1 MRVVEE
7 PRKSVFQEKREMNLD
22 TGNVVVTGTDGKM
35 NDCGESLSEI
45 IRKTDERIVWTL
57 RITSV
62 GSIVCLAGLYG
73 LGYWLCNSYEA
84 CREIFGFLYGM

>member
-7 PRKSVFQEKREMNLD
+7 PRKSVFQDKRKMNLD
-22 TGNVVVTGTDGKM
+22 TGNVVVTGIDGKK

-57 RITSV
+57 RITLIGAIACS
-62 GSIVCLAGLYG
+62 AGLYG
-73 LGYWLCNSYEA
+73 LGYWLCDSYGA
-84 CREIFGFLYGM
+84 YREIFGFLYGM